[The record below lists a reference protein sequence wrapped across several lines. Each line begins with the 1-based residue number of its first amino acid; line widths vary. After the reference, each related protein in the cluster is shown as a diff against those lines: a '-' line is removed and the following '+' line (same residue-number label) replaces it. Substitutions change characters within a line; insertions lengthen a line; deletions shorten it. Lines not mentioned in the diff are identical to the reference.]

1 MYLGLQ
7 LKPFY
12 FITDRETNYQYLVDN
27 RDKKDQKRYVYYP

>member
-12 FITDRETNYQYLVDN
+12 FITDRETYYQFLVDN
-27 RDKKDQKRYVYYP
+27 RNKK